1 MKITSQRRDRER
13 EAHYTVSQPTTLLP
27 FLLEQIRGKSRN
39 NIKSLLSHKLVA
51 VDGRPTSQF
60 DAPLAPGQVVTIL
73 SAPAPRSGALPFP
86 ILYED
91 EHLIVVN
98 KPAKLLSV
106 ATEQE
111 KLRTAYHMV
120 TDYVKSQHIDNRIY
134 VLHRLD
140 RDTSGV
146 LMFARDPETKELFQ
160 SHWNDIILRRGY
172 RALVEGRPPQER
184 DTVRSFLVE
193 TRTHLV
199 FSGDPG
205 PGAREAVTHYE
216 ILKAGNGYCL
226 LDIAIDTGRKNQIRV
241 HMKDL
246 GCPIAGD
253 KQYGARTNPIG
264 RLCLH
269 ANELS
274 FRHPVTGETVV
285 FTAKTPRD
293 FNRVFR

>member
-60 DAPLAPGQVVTIL
+60 DAPLAPGQGVTIL

-86 ILYED
+86 IPYED

-106 ATEQE
+106 ATDRERA
-111 KLRTAYHMV
+111 RTAYHMV
-120 TDYVKSQHIDNRIY
+120 TDYVKSQDIDQRIY

-172 RALVEGRPPQER
+172 RALV
-184 DTVRSFLVE
+184 
-193 TRTHLV
+193 
-199 FSGDPG
+199 G
-205 PGAREAVTHYE
+205 P
-216 ILKAGNGYCL
+216 LNG
-226 LDIAIDTGRKNQIRV
+226 
-241 HMKDL
+241 KD
-246 GCPIAGD
+246 G
-253 KQYGARTNPIG
+253 T
-264 RLCLH
+264 
-269 ANELS
+269 
-274 FRHPVTGETVV
+274 
-285 FTAKTPRD
+285 
-293 FNRVFR
+293 